1 MTTCSR
7 RTLRLRSIAVLFLSV
22 AAAAVGLFPTRVEA
36 QVTRKGVV
44 IVGKGSG
51 KCIQVRDEST
61 ASGAPIVQSIC
72 GSDSTTWK
80 LVPSSAYFHV
90 VASHSGG
97 CLSVPQG
104 DASSDRPVVQ
114 SACSAS
120 RDQLWSVQPSGS
132 FYRLVAVA
140 SGRCLHVKGGSQDSG
155 VALIQGP
162 CGKADS
168 ELWMFGGGFVGPRD
182 RVRMVNS
189 RSGLC
194 AELARGGA
202 PTLAPCKRTAARD
215 QMWTIQR
222 GSDGYR
228 IAAEGAGKCLAARA
242 GAAEAAPLSPSSCGR
257 TADAPAGGP
266 WRVDPPGPSGRGF
279 AIVDRQSARCL
290 DLAGD
295 GRSLVERTC
304 DGSPAQAW
312 QLAAEH
318 ELGSWS
324 AVVPLPLVPVGAAAL
339 RNGKVLFWSAYDAF
353 TFGGDNGK
361 TQTALFDPVT
371 GSLVSI
377 EVADTQHD
385 MFCPGTALLGDG
397 RLLVNG
403 GSSSSRTSIYNPV
416 TGVWTA
422 SGVMNVPR
430 GYNSDVTL
438 ASGKVLTIGGS
449 WSGGQGGKLGEVWS
463 SSTGAWVAETGIP
476 ATPMTAPDPAGVYR
490 GDNHAWLFA
499 TGAGK
504 VFHAGPSLEMN
515 WFDTAGSGSFES
527 AGTRGTDSYS
537 MCGSAV
543 MYDVNRIL
551 KLGGAPAY
559 DSAGALVKA
568 YVIDINAGVAV
579 TPTGSLAFARTYQ
592 NSVALPDGRVFVAG
606 GQAVG
611 APFSDAQSVLAGE
624 IWSEAANGFT
634 TVASAAV
641 PRNYHSI
648 ALLLPDA
655 RVLVGGGGLCG
666 AGCEAN
672 HPDLEFYSPG
682 YLFDP
687 SGQPAVRPVITAA
700 PTTAR
705 YNTTISVTT
714 SAAVASFV
722 FIRMGSV
729 THTVNNDQR
738 RVPAVITGQVGT
750 TYTVATPANS
760 GVAPPGFYM
769 LFAIDSSGVP
779 SVAKILR
786 VRS

>member
-1 MTTCSR
+1 VTPCSHCPPG
-7 RTLRLRSIAVLFLSV
+7 LRSTLFSLPL
-22 AAAAVGLFPTRVEA
+22 AAAAVALFPTRLEA
-36 QVTRKGVV
+36 QVTRQGVV

-72 GSDSTTWK
+72 ASDSTTWN
-80 LVPSSAYFHV
+80 LVPSSAYFRV
-90 VASHSGG
+90 VASHSKG
-97 CLSVPQG
+97 CLSVPEG
-104 DASSDRPVVQ
+104 APSSGRSVVQ
-114 SACSAS
+114 DACSGS
-120 RDQLWSVQPSGS
+120 ERQLWSLQASGP
-132 FYRLVAVA
+132 FHRLVAKA
-140 SGRCLHVKGGSQDSG
+140 TGSCLHVKDGSQDAG
-155 VALIQGP
+155 AGLVLGP
-162 CGKADS
+162 CGDADGA
-168 ELWMFGGGFVGPRD
+168 LWMFGGGFVGPRD
-182 RVRMVNS
+182 RVRLVNS
-189 RSGLC
+189 RNRLC
-194 AELARGGA
+194 AELGRSGGA
-202 PTLAPCKRTAARD
+202 TLSPCKRTAARD
-215 QMWTIQR
+215 QMWALQR
-222 GSDGYR
+222 SSDGYR
-228 IAAEGAGKCLAARA
+228 IAAGAAGKCLASRA
-242 GAAEAAPLSPSSCGR
+242 GSAEAAPVSPSSCGR
-257 TADAPAGGP
+257 TASDEPGRL
-266 WRVDPPGPSGRGF
+266 WRIEPSGRDF
-279 AIVDRQSARCL
+279 AIVSRQTDRCL

-295 GRSLVERTC
+295 GVSLVQRTC
-304 DGSPAQAW
+304 DGSAAQAW

-339 RNGKVLFWSAYDAF
+339 RNGKVLFWSAYDEF

-371 GSLVSI
+371 GSLVAI
-377 EVADTQHD
+377 EVSSTQHD

-397 RLLVNG
+397 RLLVIG

-416 TGVWTA
+416 TGAWTTSA
-422 SGVMNVPR
+422 VMNVPR
-430 GYNSDVTL
+430 GYNSDTTL
-438 ASGKVLTIGGS
+438 ANGKVFTIGGS

-463 SSTGAWVAETGIP
+463 TNGSWASRTGIP

-515 WFDTAGSGSFES
+515 WFDTAGSGSFTS
-527 AGTRGTDSYS
+527 AGPRSTDSYS

-559 DSAGALVKA
+559 DGASALVKA

-579 TPTGSLAFARTYQ
+579 TQTGSLAFARTYQ
-592 NSVALPDGRVFVAG
+592 NSVVLPDGQVFVAG
-606 GQAVG
+606 GQAFG

-666 AGCEAN
+666 ATCQAN
-672 HPDLEFYSPG
+672 HADLEFYSPG

-700 PTTAR
+700 PTVAR

-722 FIRMGSV
+722 FIRLGSV

-750 TYTVATPANS
+750 TYTVGAPASS

-769 LFAIDSSGVP
+769 LFALDSSGVP